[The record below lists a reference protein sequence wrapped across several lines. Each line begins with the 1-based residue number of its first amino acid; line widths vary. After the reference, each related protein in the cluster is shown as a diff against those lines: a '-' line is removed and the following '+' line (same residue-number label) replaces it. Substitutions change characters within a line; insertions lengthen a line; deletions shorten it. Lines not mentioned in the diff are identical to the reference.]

1 MVKLLQRGES
11 HLDLILE
18 IFIPRIG
25 MTVQGQEFPDLPVSM
40 LSVMNTQTQVGEGGY
55 TRGRTLH
62 VEKTETKYVISG
74 SRFLRFNV
82 DRRAQ

>member
-1 MVKLLQRGES
+1 
-11 HLDLILE
+11 
-18 IFIPRIG
+18 
-25 MTVQGQEFPDLPVSM
+25 
-40 LSVMNTQTQVGEGGY
+40 VMNTQTQSGEGGY

-74 SRFLRFNV
+74 SRFLRFDV